1 MRFRSFLISLIVSLS
16 GFAIAIIGTL
26 FKIMHWRFSAEVFTL
41 GAGLMVLGIV
51 LGIIKL
57 IQIYRKGN

>member
-1 MRFRSFLISLIVSLS
+1 MKFKAFIIPLVFALS

-26 FKIMHWRFSAEVFTL
+26 FKIMHWQFSVEVFTI
-41 GAGLMVLGIV
+41 GTGLIVLGIV

-57 IQIYRKGN
+57 IQLYRKGN